1 MFAIIVLFII
11 ILVVLAAGTGVT
23 KTFLNKKEELK
34 DGEKNNEENSEEVFV
49 NEDNEINVKI

>member
-1 MFAIIVLFII
+1 M
-11 ILVVLAAGTGVT
+11 VLAAGTGVT